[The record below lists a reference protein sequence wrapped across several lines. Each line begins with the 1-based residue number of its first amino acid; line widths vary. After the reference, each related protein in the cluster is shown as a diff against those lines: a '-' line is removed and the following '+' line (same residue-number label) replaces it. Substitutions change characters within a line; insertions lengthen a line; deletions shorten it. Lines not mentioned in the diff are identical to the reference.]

1 MKEDPWDVKNSSSK
15 CMDENFLIKVSRK
28 KKPVRRNK
36 RSRIGHER
44 IP

>member
-28 KKPVRRNK
+28 KPVSRNK
-36 RSRIGHER
+36 RSGIGHER